1 MDPGSSGLRVRGY
14 VPVGVGRPLLSLLR
28 ESKHPTAK
36 EDIPAG
42 SKVTKQICL
51 QIIYIFFFY

>member
-1 MDPGSSGLRVRGY
+1 MDPGSSGLVVHCY
-14 VPVGVGRPLLSLLR
+14 VPVGVRRPLLSLLR
-28 ESKHPTAK
+28 ESKQPPAK

-51 QIIYIFFFY
+51 QIIFLKN